1 MSLSGSVDMMLEL
14 CSTVPNN
21 KSEPKFY
28 GFDPRISLGTLPA
41 EQGNGHTDGHHEQ
54 GGRHEDRVFQ
64 LQKPR
69 KIDTNTGVNA
79 STKGTLPEEANN
91 GSAAVDIDDHSEQ
104 RDDISRTLQLKTSR
118 KADPVLRDF
127 AGADENIALISGN
140 AGAAGGHGGT
150 KASAERGPTNSAYES
165 NSTSIFVS
173 IGSHELLPYHE
184 SIDLAREQTGVD
196 LNASSSNSMQSSEP
210 NTNDPV
216 LRSFQSDTNDK
227 SSTPSTTSGESSE
240 GYSSSDDSTG
250 DDKSSTP
257 SATSGES
264 SEGYSSTDDSTGDS
278 KNLSQN
284 ENVGILQVI
293 PLALKSS
300 VNSNDV
306 SNTEKHNLS
315 IPCVSREMGCDSKS
329 SGSVEMALSRVEGS
343 QSLSSS
349 LVHEIED
356 LLGLPNEQPEV
367 NSKVAILHAVIPSKD
382 EDIVVTGS
390 LDGTTDNCHGPLA
403 QENKVLVGS
412 PTEPDANSEF
422 GHLNDI
428 CPCND
433 QVVPEGALLYDPPA
447 SDSVPKRITS
457 ANADDIL
464 CHDIGILPAAKT
476 GPAEPGDAAND
487 TPRCKKRTGSP
498 HSSTNGLASDAIKK
512 SRDM

>member
-1 MSLSGSVDMMLEL
+1 MDDASVPGASQDAGGDGRNKAGVDGCRGSPGRSSQGEYGVPAERGSGLRFPGGGPGAGPADAS
-14 CSTVPNN
+14 
-21 KSEPKFY
+21 
-28 GFDPRISLGTLPA
+28 GTLPA

-184 SIDLAREQTGVD
+184 SIDLAREQT
-196 LNASSSNSMQSSEP
+196 
-210 NTNDPV
+210 
-216 LRSFQSDTNDK
+216 DTNDK

>member
-1 MSLSGSVDMMLEL
+1 MDDASVPGASQDAGGDGRNKAGVDGCRGSPGRSSQGEYGVPEERGSGLRFPGGGPGAGPADAS
-14 CSTVPNN
+14 
-21 KSEPKFY
+21 
-28 GFDPRISLGTLPA
+28 GTLPA

-104 RDDISRTLQLKTSR
+104 RDDVSRTLQLKTSR

-173 IGSHELLPYHE
+173 IGSHELLPYDE
-184 SIDLAREQTGVD
+184 SIDLAREQT
-196 LNASSSNSMQSSEP
+196 
-210 NTNDPV
+210 
-216 LRSFQSDTNDK
+216 DTNDK

-250 DDKSSTP
+250 DD
-257 SATSGES
+257 
-264 SEGYSSTDDSTGDS
+264 
-278 KNLSQN
+278 
-284 ENVGILQVI
+284 
-293 PLALKSS
+293 KSS

-329 SGSVEMALSRVEGS
+329 SGSVETALSRVEGS

-476 GPAEPGDAAND
+476 GPAELGDAAND